1 MKIGRFE
8 VATESWTF
16 ASYPLDAA
24 PAVPGAVVG
33 LSEITALPDGRFV
46 IIERD
51 NQLGQDATVKR
62 IYAIDPS
69 SVAFAP
75 FGDTLPTLSKTL
87 LRDVLDDLDAASI
100 SVPDKLEGLGVTADE
115 RVFLVSD
122 NDGVDENY
130 GETVF
135 IWLGAVGQAF
145 E

>member
-1 MKIGRFE
+1 MLLAAAKPADNPPE
-8 VATESWTF
+8 VWETIKLRIESVF
-16 ASYPLDAA
+16 A
-24 PAVPGAVVG
+24 
-33 LSEITALPDGRFV
+33 

-51 NQLGQDATVKR
+51 NQLGQDAIVKR

-100 SVPDKLEGLGVTADE
+100 LVPDKLEGLGITADE

-135 IWLGAVGQAF
+135 MWLGAVGQAF